1 MCCLHTRYIWP
12 IFGQHLRS
20 SPIWLLVQIIVA
32 VVFHIFYLIY
42 FINKKKLRPRLC
54 SYWNVW
60 LSRCT
65 VSLALK
71 KKILKNFEVLA
82 PDNFWLPTNLTVVV
96 CTHIDL
102 NFYSINNKRIFVHNS
117 NFLSLIF
124 TFSPIF
130 TKERGCVTILV
141 VFNQTFCVAGSQLH
155 HVFQE
160 PQPDDLKQ
168 KINKDLWDTT
178 TSVITKTSEI
188 SEVNVSK
195 NSYSC
200 VELCSVA
207 SFALSW

>member
-1 MCCLHTRYIWP
+1 MMMLTNLYNT
-12 IFGQHLRS
+12 QS
-20 SPIWLLVQIIVA
+20 
-32 VVFHIFYLIY
+32 
-42 FINKKKLRPRLC
+42 
-54 SYWNVW
+54 
-60 LSRCT
+60 
-65 VSLALK
+65 
-71 KKILKNFEVLA
+71 
-82 PDNFWLPTNLTVVV
+82 DNFWLPTNLTVVV

-130 TKERGCVTILV
+130 TKERRCVTILV

-195 NSYSC
+195 NSYTSC
-200 VELCSVA
+200 LFFPRHLKVRCSPDRLTSNIVRI
-207 SFALSW
+207 SLRQTFLLGQFSI

>member
-1 MCCLHTRYIWP
+1 MMMLTNLYNT
-12 IFGQHLRS
+12 QS
-20 SPIWLLVQIIVA
+20 
-32 VVFHIFYLIY
+32 
-42 FINKKKLRPRLC
+42 
-54 SYWNVW
+54 
-60 LSRCT
+60 
-65 VSLALK
+65 
-71 KKILKNFEVLA
+71 
-82 PDNFWLPTNLTVVV
+82 DNFWLPTNLTVVV

-207 SFALSW
+207 SFALIERKKYISSPVAAKHHCTKHCSKW

>member
-1 MCCLHTRYIWP
+1 MQLLECLIEPMYSQSC
-12 IFGQHLRS
+12 FEE
-20 SPIWLLVQIIVA
+20 
-32 VVFHIFYLIY
+32 
-42 FINKKKLRPRLC
+42 
-54 SYWNVW
+54 
-60 LSRCT
+60 
-65 VSLALK
+65 
-71 KKILKNFEVLA
+71 KILKNFEVLA

-102 NFYSINNKRIFVHNS
+102 NFDSINNKRIFVHNS

-200 VELCSVA
+200 LLLR
-207 SFALSW
+207 LSWLWLKQLLSPNAFDNN